1 MKKLTVRIHAELEIP
16 NDWEIVELESGVQVL
31 KIGEKYVNFDIA
43 PLATSSSEP
52 DATWSDE
59 DEALT
64 GRILDAV
71 TGLDTELTEVG
82 IH

>member
-31 KIGEKYVNFDIA
+31 KIGEKYVDFDIA
-43 PLATSSSEP
+43 PLATSSSDA

-71 TGLDTELTEVG
+71 TGLDTELTEVA

>member
-1 MKKLTVRIHAELEIP
+1 
-16 NDWEIVELESGVQVL
+16 L
-31 KIGEKYVNFDIA
+31 KIGDKFVDFDIA
-43 PLATSSSEP
+43 PLATSSSEA

-64 GRILDAV
+64 SRILDAV
-71 TGLDTELTEVG
+71 TGLDTELTEVA

>member
-16 NDWEIVELESGVQVL
+16 NDWEIVELEGGVQVL
-31 KIGEKYVNFDIA
+31 KIGDQYVDFDIA
-43 PLATSSSEP
+43 PLATSSSEA

-64 GRILDAV
+64 ERILDAV
-71 TGLDTELTEVG
+71 TGLETELTEVA

>member
-31 KIGEKYVNFDIA
+31 KIGDKFVDFDIA
-43 PLATSSSEP
+43 PLATSSSEA

-64 GRILDAV
+64 SRILDAV
-71 TGLDTELTEVG
+71 TGLDTELTEVA

>member
-31 KIGEKYVNFDIA
+31 KIGEKYVDFDIA

-52 DATWSDE
+52 DATWTDE

-64 GRILDAV
+64 ERILDAV

>member
-1 MKKLTVRIHAELEIP
+1 MKKLTVHIHAELEIP
-16 NDWEIVELESGVQVL
+16 NDWEIVTLENGVEVL
-31 KIGEKYVNFDIA
+31 KVGEQFVDFDIA
-43 PLATSSSEP
+43 PLASSSSEI

-71 TGLDTELTEVG
+71 TGLDVELTETG

>member
-31 KIGEKYVNFDIA
+31 KIGDKYVDFDIA
-43 PLATSSSEP
+43 PLATSSSDA

-71 TGLDTELTEVG
+71 TGLDTELTEVA

>member
-1 MKKLTVRIHAELEIP
+1 MLRRDRDHFHERGVEGVNL
-16 NDWEIVELESGVQVL
+16 NDAPLGDQFVD
-31 KIGEKYVNFDIA
+31 FDIA
-43 PLATSSSEP
+43 PLATSSSEA

-64 GRILDAV
+64 ERILDAV
-71 TGLDTELTEVG
+71 TGLETELTEVA

>member
-16 NDWEIVELESGVQVL
+16 NDWEIVELEGGVQVL
-31 KIGEKYVNFDIA
+31 KIGDKYVDFDIA

-59 DEALT
+59 DEELT

>member
-16 NDWEIVELESGVQVL
+16 NDWEIVELEGGVQVL
-31 KIGEKYVNFDIA
+31 KIGDKYVDFDIA
-43 PLATSSSEP
+43 PLATGSNDA

-71 TGLDTELTEVG
+71 TGLDTELSEVA

>member
-16 NDWEIVELESGVQVL
+16 NDWEIVELEDGVQVL
-31 KIGEKYVNFDIA
+31 KIGDQFVDFDIA
-43 PLATSSSEP
+43 PLATSSSEA

-64 GRILDAV
+64 ERILDAV
-71 TGLDTELTEVG
+71 TGLETELTEVA